1 MLQRISPMDRISIV
15 ATSKSR
21 LDVMLQEALGSDPK
35 FTRSYIKRLIEEGA
49 VIVNGTPVKKAGFS
63 VADQQLV
70 EVELPTPVEVEV
82 VPQNIPIDIVYE
94 DSDLIVINKQ
104 RGISVHPSDTELDGT
119 LVNALM
125 YHVSDLSSIN
135 GVKRPGIV
143 HRIDKNT
150 TGLLVVAKN
159 DKAHLSLSSQIAEK
173 TAQRYY
179 YALVDGNI
187 KEEEGRVDFAL
198 GRDKKNR
205 LRMARDD
212 NGKVSLTNYYVKERF
227 MQYTLVECHL
237 QTGRTH
243 QIRAHMRGIN
253 HPIVGDV
260 LYSGSN
266 KFGLDGQL
274 LHAFS
279 LSFSHPTT
287 GEAMTFLAPIPEDF
301 SRVLNLLRHKA

>member
-1 MLQRISPMDRISIV
+1 MKTIDFYTDNKV
-15 ATSKSR
+15 R
-21 LDVMLQEALGSDPK
+21 LDVALLANLEDPSI
-35 FTRSYIKRLIEEGA
+35 TRSYIKKLVDNGN
-49 VIVNGTPVKKAGFS
+49 VLVDDKIVEKAGFY
-63 VADQQLV
+63 
-70 EVELPTPVEVEV
+70 V
-82 VPQNIPIDIVYE
+82 VPNQKITINIPDAVTVDVVAEDIPIEIIYE
-94 DSDLIVINKQ
+94 DKDLVVINKQ
-104 RGISVHPSDTELDGT
+104 RGLSVHPSDTEPEHT

-125 YHVSDLSSIN
+125 YHVKDLSAIN

-159 DKAHLSLSSQIAEK
+159 DLAHISLSEQIANK

-187 KEEEGRVDFAL
+187 KEDRGSIDFPL

-205 LRMARDD
+205 LRMALDE
-212 NGKVSLTNYYVKERF
+212 NGKQALTHYFVKERF

-237 QTGRTH
+237 STGRTH
-243 QIRAHMRGIN
+243 QIRAHMKGIN
-253 HPIVGDV
+253 HPIVGDDV
-260 LYSGSN
+260 YSGSN
-266 KFGLDGQL
+266 KFGVEGQL

-287 GEAMTFLAPIPEDF
+287 GEDMFFTAPLPADF
-301 SRVLNLLRHKA
+301 SKTLDVLRRKA